1 MNSEPFNMI
10 KNWWPV
16 VAWMSLIF
24 LFSTGLFSG
33 AHTSSFLGPILSS
46 LFPAMTGDQIE
57 IVHLTVRKLGH
68 WGEYFI
74 LTALIARALNAQTP
88 RQSRFRLTA
97 SAIAIATLYAASD
110 EWHQSFVP
118 SRSASI
124 VDVLIDSI
132 GAVTGAL
139 WYTRHSTLGYYL
151 RM

>member
-1 MNSEPFNMI
+1 MI

-16 VAWMSLIF
+16 VGWMSLIF
-24 LFSTGLFSG
+24 LFSTDLFSG
-33 AHTSSFLGPILSS
+33 ANTSSFLGPFLSS
-46 LFPAMTGDQIE
+46 LFPAMTADQIE
-57 IVHLTVRKLGH
+57 TVHLTVRKLGH
-68 WGEYFI
+68 WGEYFV
-74 LTALIARALNAQTP
+74 LAVLIARALNAQTQ
-88 RQSRFRLTA
+88 RQSQLRRAA

-124 VDVLIDSI
+124 VDVLIDCF
-132 GAVTGAL
+132 GAIAGAL